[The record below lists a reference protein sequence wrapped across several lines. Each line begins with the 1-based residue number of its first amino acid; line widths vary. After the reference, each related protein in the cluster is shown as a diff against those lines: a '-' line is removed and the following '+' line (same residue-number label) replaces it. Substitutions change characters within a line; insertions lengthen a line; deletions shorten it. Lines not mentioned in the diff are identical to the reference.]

1 MISFDDAIKIGRIV
15 REQVQVGRVITFGG
29 LLTDS
34 QRILDAAESKEGRF
48 IGINAPRSGAYDNG
62 FRVVHMGYGV
72 DEKVQ
77 VPQKLYEAGV
87 PTVLVGKVADI
98 VNNPYGVSWQN
109 LVDSQRIMDITLN
122 EFNTHPTAFICTNI
136 QETDLAGH
144 AEDVARYAER
154 LQVVDRNL
162 ARLVEAMQPDDC
174 PVVMADHG
182 NDPTIG
188 HSHHTREVVPVL
200 VYQQG
205 MIATQLGV
213 RTTLSDVGLPCVNF
227 PRATATKWSLFSF
240 LPPVCRRHPMSFD
253 PTGYT
258 SPMSICILISPALKT
273 TWTAALISM
282 RSFAE
287 MNDLMTRGVRN
298 VIEMTNRYMGRNAQF
313 MLDVM
318 RETGINVVACTGYYR
333 DAFFPEHVATRSV
346 QELAQEMVD
355 EIEQGI
361 DGTELKAGIIAE
373 IGTSE
378 GKITPLEEKVFIA
391 AALAHNQTGR
401 PISTHT
407 SFSTMGLE
415 QLALLQ
421 AHGVDLSR
429 VTVGH
434 CDLKDNLDNIL
445 KMIDLGAYVQFDTIG
460 KNSYYPDE
468 KRIAMLHALRDRG
481 LLNRVML
488 SMDITRRSHLK
499 ANGGYGYDYLLTT
512 FIPQLRQSGFSQ
524 ADVDVML
531 RENPSQF
538 FQ

>member
-1 MISFDDAIKIGRIV
+1 MARFVVLVIDSFGVGAMKDVTLVRRKMRSEYMWSHPEPVAAFAATNAGEAGAINALGYAPGDMQPSDSATWGVAELQHEGGDTFMGHQEILGTRLLPPLRMPFRDVIDRVEQALVSAGWQVERRGDDLQFLWVNQAVAIGDNLEADLGQVYNITANLSVISFDDAIKIGRIV

-62 FRVVHMGYGV
+62 FQVVHMGYGV

-174 PVVMADHG
+174 LVVMADHG

-213 RTTLSDVGLPCVNF
+213 RTTLSDVGATVCEFF

-282 RSFAE
+282 RSFA
-287 MNDLMTRGVRN
+287 
-298 VIEMTNRYMGRNAQF
+298 
-313 MLDVM
+313 
-318 RETGINVVACTGYYR
+318 
-333 DAFFPEHVATRSV
+333 
-346 QELAQEMVD
+346 
-355 EIEQGI
+355 
-361 DGTELKAGIIAE
+361 
-373 IGTSE
+373 
-378 GKITPLEEKVFIA
+378 
-391 AALAHNQTGR
+391 
-401 PISTHT
+401 
-407 SFSTMGLE
+407 
-415 QLALLQ
+415 
-421 AHGVDLSR
+421 
-429 VTVGH
+429 
-434 CDLKDNLDNIL
+434 
-445 KMIDLGAYVQFDTIG
+445 
-460 KNSYYPDE
+460 
-468 KRIAMLHALRDRG
+468 
-481 LLNRVML
+481 
-488 SMDITRRSHLK
+488 RR
-499 ANGGYGYDYLLTT
+499 
-512 FIPQLRQSGFSQ
+512 
-524 ADVDVML
+524 
-531 RENPSQF
+531 
-538 FQ
+538 